1 MNEKHILVVDSD
13 EAFVRAATRL
23 LKSRNYQVDIACDG
37 AETIEKAKQYPDL
50 ILLSRDLPDMD
61 GVKVCQKIRENK
73 RLEHISIIIFTKHN
87 VSSERV
93 EGFSLGADDCI
104 SKPIDNEELIARM
117 EAVLKRNQAFQEVQ
131 EEQGA
136 LAKELKTIL
145 SQEMITPYFQP
156 IYSMRSFLPIGLEAL
171 SRPPTSGLI
180 DNAEF
185 LFKTALILDM
195 YSEVEMACWKT
206 AVTKWKKT
214 VNQEK
219 LFLNCTPYFIESGR
233 LNESFLSDLEIDPE
247 NIVLEITERTAI
259 QKYDVFLRELN
270 LLRNAGIKI
279 AVDDVG
285 SGFASLDTVVE
296 IRPDIVKIDRQLVR
310 ELHKDELKYNI
321 MQAIISFCKKSDVIT
336 VAEGIEEE
344 KELEAVHELG
354 VDAVQGYLLARPT
367 PEIDLAIFTKKFGS

>member
-13 EAFVRAATRL
+13 EAFVKATVQL
-23 LKSRNYQVDIACDG
+23 LKSRSYQVDVACDG
-37 AETIEKAKQYPDL
+37 AGTLEKANQFPDL
-50 ILLSRDLPDMD
+50 ILLGRGLPDID
-61 GVKVCQKIRENK
+61 GVKICQKIRKDK
-73 RLEHISIIIFTKHN
+73 RLQHTSIIVFTKN
-87 VSSERV
+87 DTPSERV

-104 SKPIDNEELIARM
+104 SRPIDGEELVARM
-117 EAVLKRNQAFQEVQ
+117 EAVLKRNQVFRQVR

-136 LAKELKTIL
+136 LAKELKKIL
-145 SQEMITPYFQP
+145 SEEMITPYFQP
-156 IYSMRSFLPIGLEAL
+156 IYSMKSFLPIGVEAL

-180 DNAEF
+180 DNADF

-195 YSEVEMACWKT
+195 YSEVEMVCWKT
-206 AVTKWKKT
+206 AVAQWKKA
-214 VNQEK
+214 VNREK

-233 LNESFLSDLEIDPE
+233 LNGNFIAELDIEPGS
-247 NIVLEITERTAI
+247 IVLEITERTAI
-259 QKYDVFLRELN
+259 KKNDVFLKELN
-270 LLRNAGIKI
+270 LLRDVGIKI

-321 MQAIISFCKKSDVIT
+321 MQAIISFCKKSNVTT

-344 KELEAVHELG
+344 EELEAVLELG

-367 PEIDLAIFTKKFGS
+367 PEIDPDIFTTKYGG